1 MLLFIIVL
9 HYGKRFRAPWIFFNL
24 TTRYQQEEQPMLA
37 YRFLCQHIYFVLCFE
52 IEVQSFMFHLKVF
65 GNSV

>member
-1 MLLFIIVL
+1 MD
-9 HYGKRFRAPWIFFNL
+9 FFYL
-24 TTRYQQEEQPMLA
+24 TTKYQQEEQPMLA

-65 GNSV
+65 GKSV